1 MELSCTW
8 KDILEIGRVI
18 DEAVSRLR
26 YALKHLQRD
35 MIPSLQSAITTT
47 KAPFQAHYYCLHCYA
62 LWFAYL
68 GRLSARTSARRLKKH
83 QNRHRALPSE
93 TQSSEGRDYA

>member
-8 KDILEIGRVI
+8 KDILEIGRVV

-26 YALKHLQRD
+26 DALKHLQRD
-35 MIPSLQSAITTT
+35 MIPSLKSAITTT
-47 KAPFQAHYYCLHCYA
+47 KAPFQAHYYCPHDA

-83 QNRHRALPSE
+83 QNRHRALLSE
-93 TQSSEGRDYA
+93 TQSEGRDYA